1 MLVDGFT
8 GSMKTKED
16 YAQLARRGLRRVYVG
31 LESGH
36 DALLALVGKPAS
48 SEQAVA
54 TVRTLKA
61 AGIAV
66 GVIVMLGLGGDRFAD
81 AHVRDTP
88 RAITGMQLDGD
99 DLLYF
104 SELVDEPGSAYGTS
118 MTERGVRALDAAACA
133 SQRRAIV
140 NAIAFQGPRPK
151 IATYDIREFVY

>member
-1 MLVDGFT
+1 
-8 GSMKTKED
+8 MKRKTRQD
-16 YAQLARRGLRRVYVG
+16 YADLAGLGLRRVYVG
-31 LESGH
+31 LESG
-36 DALLALVGKPAS
+36 DPQLLKFLGKPNKPGDVI
-48 SEQAVA
+48 EL
-54 TVRTLKA
+54 VREFKS
-61 AGIAV
+61 GGVAV

-81 AHVRDTP
+81 AHVRDTA
-88 RAITGMQLDGD
+88 RAITGMHLDPD